1 MFKKSLSAVNT
12 LSLLA
17 VCSLVSMTASAA
29 DTGGAWDYSPLTNS
43 VDYSGVKTGALTA
56 FGLMVVVVAGI
67 WGGKRIMRI
76 FG

>member
-1 MFKKSLSAVNT
+1 MNILSKASVA
-12 LSLLA
+12 LA
-17 VCSLVSMTASAA
+17 VAGSTALAATSANA
-29 DTGGAWDYSPLTNS
+29 AGGGWDYTQLTSS
-43 VDYSGVKTGALTA
+43 VDYSGVTTGALTA

>member
-1 MFKKSLSAVNT
+1 MNIFSKGCVVVAVAAMSSVMALSAN
-12 LSLLA
+12 
-17 VCSLVSMTASAA
+17 AA
-29 DTGGAWDYSPLTNS
+29 DGAWDYTTLTSS